1 MSCDLYL
8 MLIYIRYLYDSP
20 RFYADRGNYLFPN
33 SGLDL
38 FLNPSTTYITARY
51 DYWWEIVFK
60 TNQMALDKTHIF
72 VWNRLG
78 TLNPQNSLFLKNKC
92 MSGIERKNFL
102 NIQFFLALNGTSV
115 TVSYPCSISIW
126 GDFSFSR
133 KEEKNLNW
141 SEQKKNNL

>member
-1 MSCDLYL
+1 
-8 MLIYIRYLYDSP
+8 
-20 RFYADRGNYLFPN
+20 
-33 SGLDL
+33 
-38 FLNPSTTYITARY
+38 
-51 DYWWEIVFK
+51 
-60 TNQMALDKTHIF
+60 
-72 VWNRLG
+72 
-78 TLNPQNSLFLKNKC
+78 

-141 SEQKKNNL
+141 R

>member
-1 MSCDLYL
+1 
-8 MLIYIRYLYDSP
+8 
-20 RFYADRGNYLFPN
+20 
-33 SGLDL
+33 
-38 FLNPSTTYITARY
+38 
-51 DYWWEIVFK
+51 
-60 TNQMALDKTHIF
+60 
-72 VWNRLG
+72 
-78 TLNPQNSLFLKNKC
+78 